1 MIIFFSILENIKDK
15 SELFQAKLKYIK
27 DEIDVRVEELTTQI
41 IEIGNKLKNKFE
53 YIEEEVLK

>member
-1 MIIFFSILENIKDK
+1 
-15 SELFQAKLKYIK
+15 LKYIK

-53 YIEEEVLK
+53 YIEEEVLKYENLIKII